1 MMSRLGLADDA
12 ADRVAECKR
21 GDPERKR
28 KVLQLFS
35 DGLGAT
41 AIAKVVGGTEG
52 SVRKIR
58 ESERKKQV
66 AAQAGP
72 GNPWYEITD
81 IKLEECK
88 AAARNELPKLTT
100 DLEESVTVRDITER
114 ELKLHTYPH
123 TISGRDALKDRN
135 KKLKAGRTWLQ
146 ERLTADAQPKHQGFV
161 IFPPPEG
168 VVHTCVNEQL
178 PSLLDSKDYHK
189 LIQPIF
195 QTVQTQRS
203 KNTSKGDKKRRQA
216 KMMDVASMAV
226 KRVTEPRLYSEDS
239 RSSLTKKK
247 KRVQSCLKHK
257 MSNCWC
263 TK

>member
-12 ADRVAECKR
+12 ADRVAEFKR

-58 ESERKKQV
+58 ESERRKQV

-81 IKLEECK
+81 IKLVECK
-88 AAARNELPKLTT
+88 AAARNELPELTT
-100 DLEESVTVRDITER
+100 DLDESVTVRDITER
-114 ELKLHTYPH
+114 ELQLHTYPH
-123 TISGRDALKDRN
+123 TISGRDAAKDRN

-146 ERLTADAQPKHQGFV
+146 ERLTADAKPKHQGFV

-168 VVHTCVNEQL
+168 VDHTCVNEQL

-189 LIQPIF
+189 LMQPIF
-195 QTVQTQRS
+195 QSVQIRRGTD
-203 KNTSKGDKKRRQA
+203 TSKGDKKRRQA
-216 KMMDVASMAV
+216 KMMDVALMAE
-226 KRVTEPRLYSEDS
+226 KRVTEAQTAFGRFKVDTNSKCGDATVSRHARLTYSNLS
-239 RSSLTKKK
+239 
-247 KRVQSCLKHK
+247 
-257 MSNCWC
+257 
-263 TK
+263 